1 MPTKVA
7 GTELPLG
14 ARRVFRLSLTVALA
28 LACAYGLAMPLPFLA
43 PVFALMLT
51 ATPAPPMGVKSLL
64 GLFAVVALTLSVGLF
79 LVPLLTHYPLSA
91 LLLVALGLF
100 FSFYVT
106 VNLGKALVGTLL
118 TVGITLISAAGTVSS
133 ALAVAVISALI
144 IGIGL
149 AILCQWIVYPFFP
162 EDPPGDDGGKAA
174 PAAALPGRWI
184 ALRAALIVLP
194 PFLLALTNP
203 SMYLPLIM
211 KSVSL
216 GQQGSE
222 MTARSAGRELIGS
235 TFLAGCFAILFWF
248 ALKIAPNLWFFFL
261 WMLLFGLYF
270 SGKIYQMIPT
280 RYPASFWLNVAT
292 TMLIL
297 IGPAVEDSAN
307 GKDVQ
312 AAFAVRLGLFI
323 AVTLYAWAAIALLE
337 RLRNNRLRDPLPN
350 ALSME
355 YN

>member
-1 MPTKVA
+1 MA
-7 GTELPLG
+7 LG
-14 ARRVFRLSLTVALA
+14 ARRVYRLGLTVALA
-28 LACAYGLAMPLPFLA
+28 LACAYGLGMPLPFLA

-51 ATPAPPMGVKSLL
+51 AAPAPPMGIKSLL
-64 GLFAVVALTLSVGLF
+64 GLFAVVAVTLSVGL
-79 LVPLLTHYPLSA
+79 LLIPLLNYYPLSA
-91 LLLVALGLF
+91 LMLVALGLF

-133 ALAVAVISALI
+133 ALAVAVIYALI

-162 EDPPGDDGGKAA
+162 EDPPGDDGEKDIPVAA
-174 PAAALPGRWI
+174 VPGRWI
-184 ALRAALIVLP
+184 AARATLIVLP
-194 PFLLALTNP
+194 PYLLALTNP

-216 GQQGSE
+216 GLQGSE
-222 MTARSAGRELIGS
+222 VTARTAGRELIGS

-248 ALKIAPNLWFFFL
+248 ALKIAPNLWFFFF
-261 WMLLFGLYF
+261 WMLLSGLYF
-270 SGKIYQMIPT
+270 SGKIYQVVPT

-297 IGPAVEDSAN
+297 LGPAVEDSAN

-312 AAFAVRLGLFI
+312 AAFAVRMGLFL
-323 AVTLYAWAAIALLE
+323 AVTFYAWAAIALLE
-337 RLRNNRLRDPLPN
+337 RLRNNRLRNPFSDTSP
-350 ALSME
+350 ME

>member
-1 MPTKVA
+1 
-7 GTELPLG
+7 
-14 ARRVFRLSLTVALA
+14 
-28 LACAYGLAMPLPFLA
+28 
-43 PVFALMLT
+43 
-51 ATPAPPMGVKSLL
+51 MGIKSLL
-64 GLFAVVALTLSVGLF
+64 GLFAVVAVTLSVGL
-79 LVPLLTHYPLSA
+79 LLIPLLNYYPLSA
-91 LLLVALGLF
+91 LMLVALGLF

-133 ALAVAVISALI
+133 ALAVAVIYALI

-162 EDPPGDDGGKAA
+162 EDPPGDDGEKDIPVAA
-174 PAAALPGRWI
+174 VPGRWI
-184 ALRAALIVLP
+184 AARATLIVLP
-194 PFLLALTNP
+194 PYLLALTNP

-216 GQQGSE
+216 GLQGSE
-222 MTARSAGRELIGS
+222 VTARTAGRELIGS

-248 ALKIAPNLWFFFL
+248 ALKIAPNLWFFFF

-270 SGKIYQMIPT
+270 SGKIYQVVPT

-297 IGPAVEDSAN
+297 LGPAVEDSAN

-312 AAFAVRLGLFI
+312 AAFAVRMGLFL
-323 AVTLYAWAAIALLE
+323 AVTFYAWAAIALLE
-337 RLRNNRLRDPLPN
+337 RLRNNRLRNPFSDTSP
-350 ALSME
+350 ME